1 MGDSHGDGENS
12 IYSKDVKEAAYL
24 GRGDWMVMGGQVG
37 EVKDGSRG
45 SGELDDSAIYCSG
58 TLQVIEE
65 EEEEES
71 ICNDSDVTHC
81 LPAIFCVRFL
91 KALNFLE
98 QRVTTKIRLIWTEV
112 GWKGTVFSL
121 CGHYG

>member
-58 TLQVIEE
+58 TLQDIE

-71 ICNDSDVTHC
+71 ICNDP
-81 LPAIFCVRFL
+81 LPTSHVLCTFSKGAKLFR
-91 KALNFLE
+91 A
-98 QRVTTKIRLIWTEV
+98 V
-112 GWKGTVFSL
+112 GDN
-121 CGHYG
+121 